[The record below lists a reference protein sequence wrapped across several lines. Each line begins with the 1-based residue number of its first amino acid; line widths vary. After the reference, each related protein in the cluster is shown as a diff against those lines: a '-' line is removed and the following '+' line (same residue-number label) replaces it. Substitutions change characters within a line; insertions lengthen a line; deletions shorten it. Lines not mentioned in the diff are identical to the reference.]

1 MARPRKNPE
10 DPRWSEGATERE
22 SAPETVV
29 QVAPVVVQAP
39 VVTQPRQLRVE
50 RAGAQAE
57 PSVHHFP
64 QVRGGVCEW
73 CGILDSN
80 TPSQYQYK
88 LCPHYRGM
96 NLRCSYCPPEKDPDE
111 VVRSTKLEIV
121 EHPDKPGVMIVVC
134 SSYECE
140 KKHQER
146 FRQSV

>member
-10 DPRWSEGATERE
+10 DPKWSAGATERVI
-22 SAPETVV
+22 APDTVAT
-29 QVAPVVVQAP
+29 VAPPPQAYVQ
-39 VVTQPRQLRVE
+39 QPRQLRVE
-50 RAGAQAE
+50 RAGAQSE
-57 PSVHHFP
+57 PMVHHFP

-73 CGILDSN
+73 CGILDPNVS
-80 TPSQYQYK
+80 SQYQYK

-111 VVRSTKLEIV
+111 VVRSTKLEVV

>member
-1 MARPRKNPE
+1 MARPKRIP
-10 DPRWSEGATERE
+10 DVSSGATERE
-22 SAPETVV
+22 SAPETVATV
-29 QVAPVVVQAP
+29 VTPAPVAYVQ
-39 VVTQPRQLRVE
+39 QPRQLRVE
-50 RAGAQAE
+50 RAGAQSE
-57 PSVHHFP
+57 PLVHHFP

-73 CGILDSN
+73 CGILDPN

-88 LCPHYRGM
+88 LCPHYRGQ
-96 NLRCSYCPPEKDPDE
+96 NLRCSYCPAEKDPDE

-146 FRQSV
+146 FQQAS

>member
-1 MARPRKNPE
+1 MARPRKNPV
-10 DPRWSEGATERE
+10 DQAGATERVI
-22 SAPETVV
+22 APETVA
-29 QVAPVVVQAP
+29 QAAPVAVALVPAYVP
-39 VVTQPRQLRVE
+39 APRQLRVE
-50 RAGAQAE
+50 RAGSQAE
-57 PSVHHFP
+57 PMVHHFP

-88 LCPHYRGM
+88 MCPHYRGM
-96 NLRCSYCPPEKDPDE
+96 NLRCSYCPAEKDPDE

>member
-1 MARPRKNPE
+1 MGRPRKIPV
-10 DPRWSEGATERE
+10 DTGATERVL
-22 SAPETVV
+22 APVTE
-29 QVAPVVVQAP
+29 APVVHAVAASPTYAP
-39 VVTQPRQLRVE
+39 VAPRQLRVE

-57 PSVHHFP
+57 PMVHHFP

-73 CGILDSN
+73 CGVLDSN

-88 LCPHYRGM
+88 MCPHYRGM
-96 NLRCSYCPPEKDPDE
+96 NLRCSYCPAEKDPDE

-121 EHPDKPGVMIVVC
+121 EHPDRPGVMIVVC